1 MLHRA
6 STAIHLLRC
15 ELLSEYGSMIINT
28 EHLLLGILRENPNV
42 MVCSRRADFLI
53 NAFCVTFRKL
63 TDPSLTWTS
72 RDPAILG
79 EAEGLDACP
88 PDRDLRRPSEGARL
102 LFVHELQRDVVPF
115 PFAVLAALFL
125 SRAFAP

>member
-1 MLHRA
+1 M
-6 STAIHLLRC
+6 STERGAQRFPPGAR
-15 ELLSEYGSMIINT
+15 STQYSW
-28 EHLLLGILRENPNV
+28 
-42 MVCSRRADFLI
+42 RRPPSIEVAATRFP
-53 NAFCVTFRKL
+53 FCVTFRKL

-115 PFAVLAALFL
+115 PFAVLAVLFL

>member
-1 MLHRA
+1 
-6 STAIHLLRC
+6 
-15 ELLSEYGSMIINT
+15 MIINT
-28 EHLLLGILRENPNV
+28 EHLLLGMLRENPNV

-79 EAEGLDACP
+79 EAEGLDAYP
-88 PDRDLRRPSEGARL
+88 PDRDLRRPSEGVRL